1 MSGVGAGS
9 PRGRVRL
16 LGGRLVRWM
25 YKSGHREMLTREL
38 EPTVAALRGVVLDV
52 GGGRDSPLAG
62 AWTDA
67 ARRVRI
73 DVVLA
78 ERPIIQADACRLPV
92 RSGSV
97 DAVLISE
104 VLEHVADPEA
114 AFTEIH
120 RVLRPGG
127 ELAGSVPFLC
137 QGLHADPHDFY
148 RYTDAALARFLA
160 EFEDVDIRP
169 HGNGFGVAWRMVFT
183 SWRFLLPLN
192 PLLRKVGRRTNPM
205 TPEGYVFRARR
216 PFGP

>member
-127 ELAGSVPFLC
+127 ELAGSVPFRSC
-137 QGLHADPHDFY
+137 
-148 RYTDAALARFLA
+148 ARGCTL
-160 EFEDVDIRP
+160 I
-169 HGNGFGVAWRMVFT
+169 
-183 SWRFLLPLN
+183 
-192 PLLRKVGRRTNPM
+192 PM
-205 TPEGYVFRARR
+205 TSIATPTPPWPDSLRSSRMSTFVHTATASAWPGGWCSPAGDSCSR
-216 PFGP
+216 